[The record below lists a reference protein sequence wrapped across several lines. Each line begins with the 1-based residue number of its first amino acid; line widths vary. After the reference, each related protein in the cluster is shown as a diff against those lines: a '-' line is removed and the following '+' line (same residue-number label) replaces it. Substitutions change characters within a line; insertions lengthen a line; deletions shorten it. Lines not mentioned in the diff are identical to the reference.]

1 LEDLNMKSLKIASIA
16 LALAFAVGMGCG
28 DDSTTSNPDAPVITG
43 TGGTMGPD
51 AGIPGTGGMMTPD
64 APLATGGTMT
74 PDAPLGAG
82 GMMAPD
88 GAAVGTGGMAVD
100 GPMGAG
106 GMVQIDATMGTGGM
120 GGGIDASM
128 PGNWWKCI
136 DGRRRGGRRGD
147 QHLHR
152 AERCCLRSG
161 DSQCPGARHD
171 QRADPAC
178 NEPAGVLC
186 LQPVGPRSK
195 ETQRCTDVSTRR
207 MPELP
212 AGGQG
217 QPPSPTRRHH

>member
-128 PGNWWKCI
+128 PGTGGSVSM
-136 DGRRRGGRRGD
+136 DGGGEVGVATNICTGLSAAACD
-147 QHLHR
+147 QAIR
-152 AERCCLRSG
+152 NAPVPDTTSA
-161 DSQCPGARHD
+161 QTP
-171 QRADPAC
+171 PAT
-178 NEPAGVLC
+178 NPPAYSACSL
-186 LQPVGPRSK
+186 
-195 ETQRCTDVSTRR
+195 
-207 MPELP
+207 
-212 AGGQG
+212 
-217 QPPSPTRRHH
+217 